1 MIYTQSQAH
10 MRMYAHMSTHVCMCV
25 TAECIILH
33 VLCMCVDTGA
43 PMAGRIMSLQQPHQN
58 LIYSHEDSV
67 LGKQDAESLEGA
79 GSPLPCEAVIRYHGH
94 RDLRQRHAS
103 VGSRAVTSM

>member
-1 MIYTQSQAH
+1 
-10 MRMYAHMSTHVCMCV
+10 MRMYAHMSIHVCMCV

-58 LIYSHEDSV
+58 LIYSHENSV

-79 GSPLPCEAVIRYHGH
+79 APLCHVRWSSGTMDTE
-94 RDLRQRHAS
+94 
-103 VGSRAVTSM
+103 TSDKDMPVLVLEL